1 MISIFRK
8 ETAQDNSKT
17 VVSNLFFLRKTL
29 VTFQLLDIVQK
40 SSFFGGEGGGQSFLR
55 SNVTLNAKFE

>member
-40 SSFFGGEGGGQSFLR
+40 SSFFFLGGGGGQ
-55 SNVTLNAKFE
+55 

>member
-8 ETAQDNSKT
+8 ETAQDNSET

-29 VTFQLLDIVQK
+29 VTFQFPDIVQK
-40 SSFFGGEGGGQSFLR
+40 VLFFGEGDSHF
-55 SNVTLNAKFE
+55 